1 MKIWF
6 RLNRAGTTYQI
17 KRGEEVKSYY
27 ERVQDEIDGI
37 CPTKGKLQTK
47 KVEKQMNELQ
57 VTIVPAQI
65 SANLAEIK
73 ADLLENLKQYDIEV
87 TIETL
92 PEAKKMATDLN
103 KLAGEIDK
111 RRKDVKKELS
121 APVDTFNAQAVEL
134 AKLILDSREKIL
146 KQVAVFEDKQREHCK
161 KLLQNELDKLYVESE
176 VAKEFQ
182 TGNVDKLAI
191 LSNLTDK
198 AKLTK
203 AAIEKVVEMVKTDKA
218 VQDMVESRKANLSA
232 ITERA
237 GIVGGIYDKLIEPI
251 IREPEAVYTAK
262 LNEIIDSIIKQQK
275 AAEERIK
282 AEADRKARE
291 EAERIEREAKAREL
305 EAAKQLAQAVEIA
318 AERDNAAKMAEQ
330 REAQAKIDAEK
341 QKEALELA
349 QKQAEEERKKATL
362 ERAMLEMERA
372 EIEAAKQS
380 KKQELGKCKS
390 FYVRAQ
396 IRLRCEPNATREDAE
411 NTLNQIISENYGE
424 VLRIDSVIEE

>member
-1 MKIWF
+1 
-6 RLNRAGTTYQI
+6 
-17 KRGEEVKSYY
+17 
-27 ERVQDEIDGI
+27 
-37 CPTKGKLQTK
+37 
-47 KVEKQMNELQ
+47 MNELT
-57 VTIVPAQI
+57 VNIIPAQI
-65 SANLAEIK
+65 SANLTELK

-121 APVDTFNAQAVEL
+121 APVDAFNAQAVEL

-146 KQVAVFEDKQREHCK
+146 KQVATFEDKQREHCK
-161 KLLQNELDKLYVESE
+161 KLLQNELDALYLENE
-176 VAKEFQ
+176 VIKEYQ
-182 TGNVDKLAI
+182 TGNIEKLAI

-203 AAIEKVVEMVKTDKA
+203 AAFEKVAEMVKADKS

-237 GIVGGIYDKLIEPI
+237 GIVGGIYDKLIEPFI
-251 IREPEAVYTAK
+251 KEPEAIYTAK
-262 LNEIIDSIIKQQK
+262 LNELIDGIIKQQK
-275 AAEERIK
+275 AAEDRIR
-282 AEADRKARE
+282 A
-291 EAERIEREAKAREL
+291 EAERKAKEESERVERETKAREL

-341 QKEALELA
+341 HREALDQA
-349 QKQAEEERKKATL
+349 QKQAEEERRKAAI

-372 EIEAAKQS
+372 ELEAAKVTI
-380 KKQELGKCKS
+380 KTDLPEKCKV
-390 FYVRAQ
+390 FFLTAQ
-396 IRLRCEPNATREDAE
+396 IKLRCDLNATQEDAE
-411 NTLNQIISENYGE
+411 NALRLMIAENHGE
-424 VLRIDSVIEE
+424 VLQIEKVMGE

>member
-1 MKIWF
+1 
-6 RLNRAGTTYQI
+6 
-17 KRGEEVKSYY
+17 
-27 ERVQDEIDGI
+27 
-37 CPTKGKLQTK
+37 
-47 KVEKQMNELQ
+47 MNELQ
-57 VTIVPAQI
+57 VTIIPAQI

-73 ADLLENLKQYDIEV
+73 ADLLENLKSYDIEV

-111 RRKDVKKELS
+111 RRKDVKKELA
-121 APVDTFNAQAVEL
+121 APVDAFNAQAVEL

-161 KLLQNELDKLYVESE
+161 ELLQNELEALYIENE
-176 VAKEFQ
+176 VTKEYQ
-182 TGNVDKLAI
+182 TGNIEKLAI

-203 AAIEKVVEMVKTDKA
+203 SAIEKVAEIVKADKA

-237 GIVGGIYDKLIEPI
+237 GLFGGISDALIAPF
-251 IREPEAVYTAK
+251 IREPEAIYTAK
-262 LNEIIDSIIKQQK
+262 LNEIIDTEIKRQK
-275 AAEERIK
+275 ATEERIK
-282 AEADRKARE
+282 AETERKAKE
-291 EAERIEREAKAREL
+291 ESERIERETKAREL
-305 EAAKQLAQAVEIA
+305 EAAKELARATEIA
-318 AERDNAAKMAEQ
+318 IERDNAAKAAEQ

-341 QKEALELA
+341 QRILLENA
-349 QKQAEEERKKATL
+349 QKQAEEEKRKAVI

-372 EIEAAKQS
+372 ELESAKES
-380 KKQELGKCKS
+380 KKPELGDSCKL

-396 IRLRCEPNATREDAE
+396 IRLRCEPNATREVVE
-411 NTLNQIISENYGE
+411 NTLNQIISENHGE

>member
-1 MKIWF
+1 
-6 RLNRAGTTYQI
+6 
-17 KRGEEVKSYY
+17 
-27 ERVQDEIDGI
+27 
-37 CPTKGKLQTK
+37 
-47 KVEKQMNELQ
+47 MNELT
-57 VTIVPAQI
+57 VNIIPAQI
-65 SANLAEIK
+65 SANLTELK

-121 APVDTFNAQAVEL
+121 APVDAFNAQAVEL

-146 KQVAVFEDKQREHCK
+146 KQVATFEDKQREHCK
-161 KLLQNELDKLYVESE
+161 KLLQNELDALYLENE
-176 VAKEFQ
+176 VIKEYQ
-182 TGNVDKLAI
+182 TGNIEKLAI

-203 AAIEKVVEMVKTDKA
+203 AALEKVAEMVKADKS

-237 GIVGGIYDKLIEPI
+237 GIVGGIYDKLIEPFI
-251 IREPEAVYTAK
+251 KEPEAIYTAK
-262 LNEIIDSIIKQQK
+262 LNELIDGIIKQQK
-275 AAEERIK
+275 AAEDRIR
-282 AEADRKARE
+282 A
-291 EAERIEREAKAREL
+291 EAERKAKEESERVERETKAREL

-341 QKEALELA
+341 HREALDQA
-349 QKQAEEERKKATL
+349 QKQAEEERRKAAI

-372 EIEAAKQS
+372 ELEAAKVTI
-380 KKQELGKCKS
+380 KTDLPEKCKV
-390 FYVRAQ
+390 FFLTAQ
-396 IRLRCEPNATREDAE
+396 IKLRCDLNATQEDAE
-411 NTLNQIISENYGE
+411 NALRLMIAENHGE
-424 VLRIDSVIEE
+424 VLQIEKVMGE

>member
-1 MKIWF
+1 
-6 RLNRAGTTYQI
+6 
-17 KRGEEVKSYY
+17 
-27 ERVQDEIDGI
+27 
-37 CPTKGKLQTK
+37 
-47 KVEKQMNELQ
+47 MNELT
-57 VTIVPAQI
+57 VTIIPAQI

-103 KLAGEIDK
+103 KLAKEIDT

-121 APVDTFNAQAVEL
+121 APVDVFNAQAVEL

-161 KLLQNELDKLYVESE
+161 KLLQNELDALYLEAE
-176 VAKEFQ
+176 VTKEFQ
-182 TGNVDKLAI
+182 TGNIEKLAI

-203 AAIEKVVEMVKTDKA
+203 SAIEKVAEMVKADKA

-237 GIVGGIYDKLIEPI
+237 GIVGGIYDKLIEPFI
-251 IREPEAVYTAK
+251 KEPEAIYTAK
-262 LNEIIDSIIKQQK
+262 LNELIDGIIKQQK
-275 AAEERIK
+275 AAEERIR
-282 AEADRKARE
+282 AEAERKARE
-291 EAERIEREAKAREL
+291 ESDRILAETQRKEA

-372 EIEAAKQS
+372 ELEAAKES
-380 KKQELGKCKS
+380 KKPELGKSCKS

-424 VLRIDSVIEE
+424 VLRIDSVIGE

>member
-1 MKIWF
+1 
-6 RLNRAGTTYQI
+6 
-17 KRGEEVKSYY
+17 
-27 ERVQDEIDGI
+27 
-37 CPTKGKLQTK
+37 
-47 KVEKQMNELQ
+47 MNELT
-57 VTIVPAQI
+57 VTIIPAQI

-73 ADLLENLKQYDIEV
+73 ADLLENLKSYDIEV
-87 TIETL
+87 SIETL

-103 KLAGEIDK
+103 KLAKEIDT

-121 APVDTFNAQAVEL
+121 APVDVFNAQAVEL

-161 KLLQNELDKLYVESE
+161 KLLQNELDALYLESE
-176 VAKEFQ
+176 VTKEFQ
-182 TGNVDKLAI
+182 TGNIEKLAI

-203 AAIEKVVEMVKTDKA
+203 GAIEKVADMVKTDKA
-218 VQDMVESRKANLSA
+218 VQDMVESRKASLNA

-237 GIVGGIYDKLIEPI
+237 GVVGGIYDKLIDPI

-262 LNEIIDSIIKQQK
+262 LNEIIDGIIKQQK
-275 AAEERIK
+275 AAEDRIR
-282 AEADRKARE
+282 ADAGRKAKE
-291 EAERIEREAKAREL
+291 ESDRILAETQRKEA

-341 QKEALELA
+341 QKEALKLA
-349 QKQAEEERKKATL
+349 QKQAEEEKRKATI

-372 EIEAAKQS
+372 ELESAKEG
-380 KKQELGKCKS
+380 KKPELGNHCKL
-390 FYVRAQ
+390 FFITAQ
-396 IRLRCEPNATREDAE
+396 IKLRCEPTANKEDAE
-411 NTLNQIISENYGE
+411 NALKEIIYEGHGE
-424 VLRIDSVIEE
+424 VVKIEKIIGE

>member
-1 MKIWF
+1 M
-6 RLNRAGTTYQI
+6 
-17 KRGEEVKSYY
+17 KSYY

-65 SANLAEIK
+65 SANLAELK

-103 KLAGEIDK
+103 KLAKKIDT
-111 RRKDVKKELS
+111 RRKDVKKELN
-121 APVDTFNAQAVEL
+121 APVDAFNAQAVEL

-161 KLLQNELDKLYVESE
+161 KLLQNELDALYIENE
-176 VAKEFQ
+176 VTKEYQ
-182 TGNVDKLAI
+182 TGNIEKLAI

-203 AAIEKVVEMVKTDKA
+203 AAVEKVAEIVKADKA
-218 VQDMVESRKANLSA
+218 VQEMVESRKANLNA

-237 GIVGGIYDKLIEPI
+237 GLFGGISDALIIPF
-251 IREPEAVYTAK
+251 IREPEAIYTAK
-262 LNEIIDSIIKQQK
+262 LNQIIDTEIKRQK

-282 AEADRKARE
+282 AEAERKARE
-291 EAERIEREAKAREL
+291 ESERVERETKEREI

-318 AERDNAAKMAEQ
+318 AERDNAAKLAEQ

-349 QKQAEEERKKATL
+349 QKQAEDEKRKAAL

-372 EIEAAKQS
+372 ELEAAKES
-380 KKQELGKCKS
+380 KNPDLPEKCKV
-390 FYVRAQ
+390 FFVTAQ
-396 IRLRCEPNATREDAE
+396 IKLRCEPTATKEDAE
-411 NTLNQIISENYGE
+411 NALKQMLSDNCSEVVKIE
-424 VLRIDSVIEE
+424 SVIGE

>member
-1 MKIWF
+1 
-6 RLNRAGTTYQI
+6 
-17 KRGEEVKSYY
+17 
-27 ERVQDEIDGI
+27 
-37 CPTKGKLQTK
+37 
-47 KVEKQMNELQ
+47 MNDLQ
-57 VTIVPAQI
+57 VTIIPAQI

-121 APVDTFNAQAVEL
+121 APVDVFNAQAVEL

-161 KLLQNELDKLYVESE
+161 KLLQNELDTLYLESE
-176 VAKEFQ
+176 VTKEFQ
-182 TGNVDKLAI
+182 TGNIEKLAI
-191 LSNLTDK
+191 LSNLTEK

-203 AAIEKVVEMVKTDKA
+203 SAIEKVAEMVKADKA
-218 VQDMVESRKANLSA
+218 VQDMVESRKANLNA

-237 GIVGGIYDKLIEPI
+237 GIVGGIYDKLVEPFI
-251 IREPEAVYTAK
+251 KESEAIYTAK
-262 LNEIIDSIIKQQK
+262 LNELIDGIIKQQK
-275 AAEERIK
+275 AAEERIR
-282 AEADRKARE
+282 AESERKARE
-291 EAERIEREAKAREL
+291 EADRILAETQRKEA

-341 QKEALELA
+341 QKEALKLA
-349 QKQAEEERKKATL
+349 QKQAEEEKRKAVI

-372 EIEAAKQS
+372 EIGSAKES
-380 KKQELGKCKS
+380 KKPELGKHYKL
-390 FYVRAQ
+390 FFITAQ
-396 IRLRCEPNATREDAE
+396 IKLRCSIDTTQSDAE
-411 NTLNQIISENYGE
+411 NALKQIISESHGE
-424 VLRIDSVIEE
+424 VVKIEKIIGE

>member
-1 MKIWF
+1 
-6 RLNRAGTTYQI
+6 
-17 KRGEEVKSYY
+17 
-27 ERVQDEIDGI
+27 
-37 CPTKGKLQTK
+37 
-47 KVEKQMNELQ
+47 MNELQ
-57 VTIVPAQI
+57 VTIIPAQI

-73 ADLLENLKQYDIEV
+73 ADLLENLKSYDIEV

-121 APVDTFNAQAVEL
+121 APVDVFNAQAVEL

-161 KLLQNELDKLYVESE
+161 KLLQNELDALYLESE
-176 VAKEFQ
+176 VTKEFQ
-182 TGNVDKLAI
+182 TGNIEKLAI
-191 LSNLTDK
+191 LSNLTEK

-203 AAIEKVVEMVKTDKA
+203 GAIEKVAEMVKADKA
-218 VQDMVESRKANLSA
+218 VQDMVESRKANLNA

-237 GIVGGIYDKLIEPI
+237 GIVGGIYDKLIEPFI
-251 IREPEAVYTAK
+251 KEPEAIYTAK
-262 LNEIIDSIIKQQK
+262 LNELIDGIIKQQK
-275 AAEERIK
+275 AAEERIR
-282 AEADRKARE
+282 AEAERKARE
-291 EAERIEREAKAREL
+291 ESDRILAETQRKEA

-341 QKEALELA
+341 QKEALKLA
-349 QKQAEEERKKATL
+349 QKQAEEEKRKATI

-372 EIEAAKQS
+372 ELESAKEG
-380 KKQELGKCKS
+380 KKPELGNHCKL
-390 FYVRAQ
+390 FFITAQ
-396 IRLRCEPNATREDAE
+396 IKLRCEPTATKEDAE
-411 NTLNQIISENYGE
+411 NTLKEIIYESHGE
-424 VLRIDSVIEE
+424 VLKIDSVIGE

>member
-1 MKIWF
+1 
-6 RLNRAGTTYQI
+6 
-17 KRGEEVKSYY
+17 
-27 ERVQDEIDGI
+27 
-37 CPTKGKLQTK
+37 
-47 KVEKQMNELQ
+47 MNELQ
-57 VTIVPAQI
+57 VTIIPAQI

-121 APVDTFNAQAVEL
+121 APVDVFNAQAVEL

-161 KLLQNELDKLYVESE
+161 KLLQNELDALYLENE
-176 VAKEFQ
+176 VTKEFQ
-182 TGNVDKLAI
+182 TGNIEKLAI

-203 AAIEKVVEMVKTDKA
+203 GAIEKVADMVKADKA
-218 VQDMVESRKANLSA
+218 VQDMVESRKANLNA

-237 GIVGGIYDKLIEPI
+237 GIVGGIYDKLIDPI

-262 LNEIIDSIIKQQK
+262 LNEIIDGIIKQQK

-282 AEADRKARE
+282 AEAERKARE
-291 EAERIEREAKAREL
+291 EADRILAETQRKEA

-318 AERDNAAKMAEQ
+318 SERDNAAKMAEQ

-341 QKEALELA
+341 QKEALKLA
-349 QKQAEEERKKATL
+349 QKQAEEEKRKATI

-372 EIEAAKQS
+372 ELESAKEG
-380 KKQELGKCKS
+380 KKPELGKHCKL
-390 FYVRAQ
+390 FFITAQ
-396 IRLRCEPNATREDAE
+396 IKLRCEPTATKEDAE
-411 NTLNQIISENYGE
+411 KTLKEIIYESHGE
-424 VLRIDSVIEE
+424 VVKIEKIIGE

>member
-1 MKIWF
+1 MK
-6 RLNRAGTTYQI
+6 T
-17 KRGEEVKSYY
+17 YY

-57 VTIVPAQI
+57 VSVIPAQI

-121 APVDTFNAQAVEL
+121 APVDVFNAQAVEL

-161 KLLQNELDKLYVESE
+161 KLLQNELDTLYIENE
-176 VAKEFQ
+176 VAKEYQ
-182 TGNVDKLAI
+182 TGKIEKLAI

-198 AKLTK
+198 AKLAK
-203 AAIEKVVEMVKTDKA
+203 AAIEKVAEIVKADKA

-237 GIVGGIYDKLIEPI
+237 GLIGGISDALVMPF
-251 IREPEAVYTAK
+251 IREPEAIYTAK
-262 LNEIIDSIIKQQK
+262 LNEIIDAEIKRQK
-275 AAEERIK
+275 ATEERIK
-282 AEADRKARE
+282 AEAERKARE
-291 EAERIEREAKAREL
+291 EADRILAETQRKEA
-305 EAAKQLAQAVEIA
+305 EAAKELARATEIA
-318 AERDNAAKMAEQ
+318 IERDNAAKAAEQ

-349 QKQAEEERKKATL
+349 QKQAEEEKRKAAI

-372 EIEAAKQS
+372 ELEAAKEN
-380 KKQELGKCKS
+380 KKPELGDSCKS

-396 IRLRCEPNATREDAE
+396 IRLRCEPNATREVVED
-411 NTLNQIISENYGE
+411 TLNQIISENHGE